1 MGISSSPFCS
11 EEELEKELK
20 DVRKKLLLPLPSTPE
35 LLTLLDN
42 VESAFSK
49 VEQGPSIA
57 IQDAIKP
64 SIEALAAN
72 ELLRHP
78 DIDVKVSVASC
89 ISEILRITAPDQP
102 YTDEQM
108 KEFFQ
113 LSVMAFEKLSSI
125 SGRCYSKALLVL
137 ETFAKLRLFTLMLD
151 QALDALVEMFRQ
163 FLNTIQSN
171 HDQAVLLNME
181 NIMTSVIKES
191 QHEELPFEL
200 ISILLAS
207 VEKENREKK
216 ELAADADC
224 LVEVSPAD
232 GVPNLVMN
240 NDSNMMSDGP
250 LEAVNSLRKLDPFQI
265 MSDGILEDA
274 NILKTFGHSQMTNAA
289 TLEDV
294 NSLKSLEP
302 SQMMNDRTLKDVN
315 FLKTLK
321 PSHQFKLQ
329 KIGAAGTNLQPKYME
344 TPETGKQELD
354 PETIPRKRGRRPN
367 SLLKP
372 EEGYDPSWVSGGSK
386 SCVIPHRGKNPTNP
400 HNHSASKESRLPSNL
415 EKETNLQVFA
425 ARMSNNGRTSASPS
439 KRFSFHDKTYSRR
452 RRQKKKESM
461 TNHGGGVDLW
471 AVPVGEFL
479 RAHVEE
485 QTAAV
490 AVATLRKDSDGGG
503 HSKAKYRRDH
513 GKNGDPSN
521 TVAACSNVE
530 GRQTSS
536 ASQMDAKKRSRGKT
550 TSAKPVAKES
560 VSKASKTTSV
570 FNNHHQKLVGC
581 KIKVW
586 WPKDKMFYNG
596 VVLSFDPAQRKHQV
610 LYEDGDEELLD
621 LREEQWELLGDEQGT
636 IPGAN
641 DSADKF
647 SNDATGS
654 SGPAKKKHKV
664 SNDAADEPKLTTCR
678 ERRKPVRSKSKQP
691 GRPAVISSS
700 ASCNRVNRQS
710 RKDKTGNKLAM
721 ATSIRANR
729 PFSSQLAIACSEK
742 VEVNGYKVNASSAA
756 VLTAIFEK
764 HGDIAAN
771 CLHKSPSVKA
781 FFLEVVCDF
790 VQRLQCE
797 GNAIDI
803 PTLQEIENGVS
814 DAEAANLE
822 VSWLREDLRAIH
834 ELANAGQ
841 RSSLL
846 KEVNAKTLLASKA
859 AMRDLR
865 QRQVELEAA
874 QERLEK
880 ARRCVE
886 ALELVTRKINNDI
899 LESEAK
905 ENSLTSL
912 HRLL

>member
-1 MGISSSPFCS
+1 MGVSSSPFCS

-108 KEFFQ
+108 KPWFII
-113 LSVMAFEKLSSI
+113 LSSEI
-125 SGRCYSKALLVL
+125 R
-137 ETFAKLRLFTLMLD
+137 
-151 QALDALVEMFRQ
+151 
-163 FLNTIQSN
+163 SN

-181 NIMTSVIKES
+181 NIMTSVVKES

-216 ELAADADC
+216 ELAA
-224 LVEVSPAD
+224 EVSPAD

-250 LEAVNSLRKLDPFQI
+250 LEAVNSVRKLDPFQI
-265 MSDGILEDA
+265 MSDGTLEDA
-274 NILKTFGHSQMTNAA
+274 NTLKTFGHSQMTSDA
-289 TLEDV
+289 TLEDI
-294 NSLKSLEP
+294 NSLMSLKP
-302 SQMMNDRTLKDVN
+302 SQMMNDQTLKDVN

-386 SCVIPHRGKNPTNP
+386 SCVIPHRGKNPTKKINNP
-400 HNHSASKESRLPSNL
+400 RNHSASKESPLPTDL
-415 EKETNLQVFA
+415 EKATNLQVFA
-425 ARMSNNGRTSASPS
+425 ARMSNNGSISASPS

-521 TVAACSNVE
+521 TVAACSDVE
-530 GRQTSS
+530 GNQASS
-536 ASQMDAKKRSRGKT
+536 APQMDAKKRSRGKT

-560 VSKASKTTSV
+560 VSKETKNFV
-570 FNNHHQKLVGC
+570 WLVLPRINGFGLGQR
-581 KIKVW
+581 
-586 WPKDKMFYNG
+586 FYNG
-596 VVLSFDPAQRKHQV
+596 VVLSFDRAERKHQV

-621 LREEQWELLGDEQGT
+621 LREEEWELLGDEQGT
-636 IPGAN
+636 TPGAN
-641 DSADKF
+641 ATADKF

-664 SNDAADEPKLTTCR
+664 SNAAADEPKLTACR

-691 GRPAVISSS
+691 GVSLLPFDSVALYYGQLVDPLILDASSEMHVKRPAVISPS

-721 ATSIRANR
+721 ATSIRAKR
-729 PFSSQLAIACSEK
+729 PLSSQLAIACSQK

-756 VLTAIFEK
+756 VLAAIFEK

-781 FFLEVVCDF
+781 FFLEVVCDV
-790 VQRLQCE
+790 VQRLQCK
-797 GNAIDI
+797 GNAVDI

-822 VSWLREDLRAIH
+822 VSWLREHLGSIH
-834 ELANAGQ
+834 ELAKAGQ
-841 RSSLL
+841 RSSSL
-846 KEVNAKTLLASKA
+846 KEVKAKTLLASKA
-859 AMRDLR
+859 ATRDLR

-874 QERLEK
+874 QEHVEK

-899 LESEAK
+899 LESETK
-905 ENSLTSL
+905 ENSLTRL

>member
-1 MGISSSPFCS
+1 MGVSSSPFCS

-35 LLTLLDN
+35 LLTLLDVRVSSTLN

-108 KEFFQ
+108 KE
-113 LSVMAFEKLSSI
+113 
-125 SGRCYSKALLVL
+125 
-137 ETFAKLRLFTLMLD
+137 
-151 QALDALVEMFRQ
+151 
-163 FLNTIQSN
+163 
-171 HDQAVLLNME
+171 
-181 NIMTSVIKES
+181 
-191 QHEELPFEL
+191 
-200 ISILLAS
+200 
-207 VEKENREKK
+207 KK
-216 ELAADADC
+216 ELAVDADC

-232 GVPNLVMN
+232 GVPNLVTN
-240 NDSNMMSDGP
+240 NDSNMMSDRP

-265 MSDGILEDA
+265 MSDGTLEDA
-274 NILKTFGHSQMTNAA
+274 NTLKTFGHSQMTSAA
-289 TLEDV
+289 TLEDI

-302 SQMMNDRTLKDVN
+302 SQMMNDQTLKDVN

-321 PSHQFKLQ
+321 PSLQFKLQ

-367 SLLKP
+367 SLLMP
-372 EEGYDPSWVSGGSK
+372 EEGYDPSWVGGGSK
-386 SCVIPHRGKNPTNP
+386 SCVIPRRGKNPTKKINNP
-400 HNHSASKESRLPSNL
+400 RNHSASKESPLPSDL

-425 ARMSNNGRTSASPS
+425 ARMSNNGSISASPS

-490 AVATLRKDSDGGG
+490 AVATLRKDSDGRG

-521 TVAACSNVE
+521 TVAACSDVE
-530 GRQTSS
+530 GRQASS
-536 ASQMDAKKRSRGKT
+536 APQMDAKKRSRSKT
-550 TSAKPVAKES
+550 TSAKPVTKES

-641 DSADKF
+641 ASADKF

-654 SGPAKKKHKV
+654 SGPAKKKHKI

-691 GRPAVISSS
+691 GNVSAFHLFNGWAYFCCVIGLKKHLLSRHVKRPAVISPS
-700 ASCNRVNRQS
+700 ASCNRVNCRS

-721 ATSIRANR
+721 ATSIRAKR
-729 PFSSQLAIACSEK
+729 PFSSQSAIACSEK

-756 VLTAIFEK
+756 MLAAIFEK

-781 FFLEVVCDF
+781 FFLEVVCDV
-790 VQRLQCE
+790 VQRLHCPLQCE
-797 GNAIDI
+797 GNAVDI

-822 VSWLREDLRAIH
+822 VSWLREHLRAIH
-834 ELANAGQ
+834 ELAKAGQ

-846 KEVNAKTLLASKA
+846 KEVKAKTLLASKA
-859 AMRDLR
+859 ATRDLR

-886 ALELVTRKINNDI
+886 ALELVTRKINDDI
-899 LESEAK
+899 LESKAK
-905 ENSLTSL
+905 ENSLTRL